1 MALNNFDTKTQSFI
15 EIMGNGKRYTV
26 PKFQRDY
33 SWEEEH
39 WEDLWQDI
47 TDLQGSED
55 EHYMGHLLLQT
66 ENKKDYIVIDG
77 QQRLTTIT
85 IIILACLHKLKQF
98 IENGNEAENNQAIL
112 EDLTRSYIGFTD
124 FTTFVVKP
132 KLTLNYNNDKHFR
145 NYLCSLQRPP
155 SRKI

>member
-1 MALNNFDTKTQSFI
+1 MALNNFDPKKQSFI
-15 EIMGNGKRYTV
+15 EIMGNGKSYTV

-47 TDLQGSED
+47 NELLGTDE

-66 ENKKDYIVIDG
+66 DNKRDYTIIDG

-85 IIILACLHKLKQF
+85 IIILSALHKIKQF
-98 IENGNEAENNQAIL
+98 IE
-112 EDLTRSYIGFTD
+112 IGRASCRER
-124 FTTFVVKP
+124 V
-132 KLTLNYNNDKHFR
+132 
-145 NYLCSLQRPP
+145 
-155 SRKI
+155 